1 MVISSDFRMGEHR
14 DDDHEE
20 DAPYFISSRHSSIM
34 ILIKRPLY
42 EAIGQDGWANDLVEK
57 IV

>member
-20 DAPYFISSRHSSIM
+20 DAPYFISLM
-34 ILIKRPLY
+34 MMKVFYFDVFVQDEKR
-42 EAIGQDGWANDLVEK
+42 EIN
-57 IV
+57 